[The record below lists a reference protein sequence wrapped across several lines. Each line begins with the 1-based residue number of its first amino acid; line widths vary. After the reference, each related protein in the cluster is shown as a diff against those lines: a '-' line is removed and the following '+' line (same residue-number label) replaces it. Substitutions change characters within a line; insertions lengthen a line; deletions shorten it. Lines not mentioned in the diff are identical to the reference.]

1 VNKKWYGIGSSKSHE
16 KFMEQLY
23 ANNSGYREG
32 LFRVVGKFKGGKSKV
47 ILKDNYGYCAVS
59 AYDLTRGVTQKMTI
73 KSAIF
78 KTQYLKE
85 YLRQSNK
92 NFYKHNS
99 RIISEYE
106 QGKKDIIAIDSLGI
120 LHKIKPSSLFNGCNL
135 SIKSALDR
143 DDFLFRK
150 ICSRNKHF
158 KSGEIKYVSSFIKNQ
173 SCFIRVSDEF
183 GEYIMDVSVAYTG
196 SKPTIEVAVNRDE
209 NLVNRLKQN
218 GGDYDY
224 SNVTY
229 TKMDDKVIICCD
241 KHECFQQRPANHVRG
256 DGCPKC
262 GTQSMLEIN
271 SINPTGWTYT
281 NWINAGKRSKKFES
295 FKVYVVKMQSLDG
308 SEEFYKIGKTFLTI
322 RNRFKNIKNYK
333 VCEVLKIFESED
345 GRDMT
350 EKEAEL
356 LKENKDFKY
365 KPKNNFGGYMECF
378 SKVEYD

>member
-1 VNKKWYGIGSSKSHE
+1 
-16 KFMEQLY
+16 MEQLY

-32 LFRVVGKFKGGKSKV
+32 LFRVIGKFKGGKNKV
-47 ILKDNYGYCAVS
+47 ILKDDYGYCAVS

-85 YLRQSNK
+85 YLRQNNK
-92 NFYKHNS
+92 NFYKYNS

-106 QGKKDIIAIDSLGI
+106 QGKKDILAIDSLGT
-120 LHKIKPSSLFNGCNL
+120 LHRIKPSSLFNGCNL

-158 KSGEIKYVSSFIKNQ
+158 KSGEIKYISSFVKNQ
-173 SCFIRVSDEF
+173 TCFIKVSDEF
-183 GEYIMDVSVAYTG
+183 GEYIMDVSVAYIG
-196 SKPTIEVAVNRDE
+196 SKPTIEVAVNKDE
-209 NLVNRLKQN
+209 NLINRLKQN

-224 SNVTY
+224 SNVIY
-229 TKMDDKVIICCD
+229 TNMDDKVTICCK

-256 DGCPKC
+256 DGCPRC

-271 SINPTGWTYT
+271 STNPTGWTYT
-281 NWINAGKRSKKFES
+281 NWINAGRKSKKFDS
-295 FKVYVVKMQSLDG
+295 FKVYIVKIQSKNGD
-308 SEEFYKIGKTFLTI
+308 EEFYKIGKTFTTI
-322 RNRFKNIKNYK
+322 KNRFKDMKNYLI
-333 VCEVLKIFESED
+333 VEIINIFENEC
-345 GRDMT
+345 GRFIT

-356 LKENKDFKY
+356 LRKNKDFKY
-365 KPKNNFGGYMECF
+365 RPKNNFNGHTECF